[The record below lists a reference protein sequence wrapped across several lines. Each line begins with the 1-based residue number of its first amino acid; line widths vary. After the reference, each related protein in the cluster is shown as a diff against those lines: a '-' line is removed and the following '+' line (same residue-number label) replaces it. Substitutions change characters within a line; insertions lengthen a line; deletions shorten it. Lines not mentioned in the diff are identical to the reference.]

1 MLADQTSRPLVA
13 DASVASRRGSRDA
26 ENRSVA
32 ATHRQLTGDS
42 SARCRLGHAPPRLQL
57 ELDRD
62 CLRLRG
68 LHIKTFDC
76 SIDAPPLTGQA
87 TIDTVGDTTCS
98 GIIGAGDEMPR
109 FWIDCETSTICV
121 EHTDECFD
129 ATFSAQGFSYTIP
142 GKSSTITCTAK

>member
-1 MLADQTSRPLVA
+1 MLKTALLHRRTRSSLAIVGLAATLVA
-13 DASVASRRGSRDA
+13 LPVGCSSSSTGTASECAVC
-26 ENRSVA
+26 N
-32 ATHRQLTGDS
+32 
-42 SARCRLGHAPPRLQL
+42 
-57 ELDRD
+57 
-62 CLRLRG
+62 
-68 LHIKTFDC
+68 IKTFDC